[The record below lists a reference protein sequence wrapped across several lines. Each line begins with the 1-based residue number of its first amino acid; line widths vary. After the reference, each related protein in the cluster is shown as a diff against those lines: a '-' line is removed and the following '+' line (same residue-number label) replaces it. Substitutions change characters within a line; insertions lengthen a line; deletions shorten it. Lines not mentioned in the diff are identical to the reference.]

1 MIFFQGIRGV
11 SPSPVGDRRAATAS
25 PSRTDMMSRTVT
37 SENID
42 HLKELQEV
50 MERQL
55 MATPKKKKAVKK
67 APEAPASKKASTD
80 VVSKKK
86 RQHTPSSSS
95 SESEDQ
101 MSLDDDSEY
110 SEEGSSTAGS
120 QSSSQSDEG
129 QSEDEP
135 AGGEPQ
141 EETIPETDLSHSRYF
156 LISKVSPVINI
167 KFQHMSFKK
176 HSDMNYQTN
185 ILPAVYLYFRLKP
198 LKR

>member
-1 MIFFQGIRGV
+1 MIFFQGIHGV

-67 APEAPASKKASTD
+67 APEAPASKKASTA
-80 VVSKKK
+80 V
-86 RQHTPSSSS
+86 
-95 SESEDQ
+95 
-101 MSLDDDSEY
+101 
-110 SEEGSSTAGS
+110 
-120 QSSSQSDEG
+120 
-129 QSEDEP
+129 
-135 AGGEPQ
+135 GGEPQ